1 MDIRKGA
8 KYPAGSLSN
17 FTPYVFE
24 VDGVTCNSM
33 EGFLQSLKFSNPDMQ
48 VYICSLV
55 GAKAKLSGSK
65 KMWKKR
71 QQLYWK
77 GVVYDRSGDE
87 YQTLLDKAFT
97 CLSKNTKF
105 TNTLSAT
112 NNANLTHSLGK
123 KNKRDT
129 VLTQQE
135 FCSRLTKLRDNGGL

>member
-1 MDIRKGA
+1 
-8 KYPAGSLSN
+8 
-17 FTPYVFE
+17 
-24 VDGVTCNSM
+24 M

-77 GVVYDRSGDE
+77 GVVYDRGGDE

-97 CLSKNTKF
+97 CLGKNTKF
-105 TNTLSAT
+105 LNTLSAT

>member
-24 VDGVTCNSM
+24 VDGVPCNSM
-33 EGFLQSLKFSNPDMQ
+33 EGFLQSLKFSNVDMQ
-48 VYICSLV
+48 KYICTLV
-55 GAKAKLSGSK
+55 GSKAKLSGNK
-65 KMWKKR
+65 KVWKRK

-77 GVVYDRSGDE
+77 GIVYERSSED
-87 YQTLLDKAFT
+87 YQILLDRAFN
-97 CLSKNTKF
+97 CLNKNTKF
-105 TNTLSAT
+105 SNTLSAT
-112 NNANLTHSLGK
+112 NKANLTHSLGK

-135 FCSRLTKLRDNGGL
+135 LCSRLMLLREYGEL